1 MDSKVLNPGGGG
13 GVGGD
18 GPFGGDKF
26 SAGPSPGGQISRANT
41 LTGNNDGGTTH
52 RELKMGGNL

>member
-13 GVGGD
+13 GGVGGD
-18 GPFGGDKF
+18 GAFGGDKF
-26 SAGPSPGGQISRANT
+26 SAGPSPGGQISRAN
-41 LTGNNDGGTTH
+41 NDGGTTH